1 MNRIQAFAILLLAA
15 WPSVSLGQASVRD
28 LLDAHERASKLG
40 AREVYE
46 QMRDMDDYRQA
57 GWRAIAKGYYDTA
70 EHEFR
75 SAVKAALRPGLYDP
89 RLTARSYAD
98 YAWALQKQGRNTE
111 AEPLLKWALVARE
124 KALEP
129 GTPAIAQTLNQLGT
143 LYYES
148 GRVLE
153 AETTLQRAIEVQAA
167 TKTPDRV
174 EQSRSQT
181 LMGILYSAQRRY
193 AEAEPY
199 FARAATFREKALG
212 SFNADTADAQSN
224 LAWTYLEQGK
234 DDEAKPLFDRA
245 LATFERTRGEA
256 DPSVAHAANG
266 LGQILVRQHNP
277 AEAEKQFRRAIEI
290 LEVRAYEEPTLFEV
304 LRHYA
309 DLLEDQKKAAEL
321 APVKARLAPLRAKY
335 TPPPTRLGS
344 RYRVPEPSRTTPGP
358 AGRVPG

>member
-1 MNRIQAFAILLLAA
+1 MNWLRLVATLLLVA
-15 WPSVSLGQASVRD
+15 WPSASLGQPNVRD
-28 LLDAHERASKLG
+28 LLEAQDRASKLG
-40 AREVYE
+40 ARDVYE
-46 QMRDMDDYRQA
+46 QIRDMDDYRLA

-75 SAVKAALRPGLYDP
+75 SAIKAALRPGLYEP
-89 RLTARSYAD
+89 RMTARAYAD
-98 YAWALQKQGRNTE
+98 YAWALQKQGRNVE

-129 GTPAIAQTLNQLGT
+129 GTPAIAQTLNQIGT

-148 GRVLE
+148 GQVLQAE
-153 AETTLQRAIEVQAA
+153 ASLRRAIDIQAA
-167 TKTPDRV
+167 AKSPDRV

-181 LMGILYSAQRRY
+181 LMGLLYSAQRRY

-199 FARAATFREKALG
+199 FARAATYREKALG
-212 SFNADTADAQSN
+212 SSHSETADAQSN

-234 DDEAKPLFDRA
+234 DAEAKPLFDRA
-245 LATFERTRGEA
+245 LATFERTRGAA

-266 LGQILVRQHNP
+266 LGQILTRQHNP

-290 LEVRAYEEPTLFEV
+290 LEARAYEEPNLFEV

-309 DLLEDQKKAAEL
+309 DLLEDQQKAAEL
-321 APVKARLAPLRAKY
+321 APIRARLAPLRAKY
-335 TPPPTRLGS
+335 TPPSTRLGS
-344 RYRVPEPSRTTPGP
+344 RYRVPEPSRTNPGP